1 MNLNMNMKIEDVH
14 LFSGITSAFL
24 FILAGSLYITHSP
37 LLSKIKQEKKGQLR
51 NEKLKIELVF
61 LSDLLDSISVEHKLR
76 GNNKFFVS
84 IIGMWHL
91 DSHLCTE
98 SCNSHARVQ

>member
-1 MNLNMNMKIEDVH
+1 MNYKCISVH
-14 LFSGITSAFL
+14 ISRQ
-24 FILAGSLYITHSP
+24 SLYNPFSIAV
-37 LLSKIKQEKKGQLR
+37 KNQMRKKGQLR